1 MCHPIPASPSNRTAS
16 GVKTS
21 TLRSATNI
29 KSATEGMATRTQAGI
44 AALKELLEPSAIAVN
59 LIEVRR

>member
-1 MCHPIPASPSNRTAS
+1 
-16 GVKTS
+16 
-21 TLRSATNI
+21 
-29 KSATEGMATRTQAGI
+29 MATRTHGGI

>member
-1 MCHPIPASPSNRTAS
+1 
-16 GVKTS
+16 VKTS

-29 KSATEGMATRTQAGI
+29 KSATEGIATRTHAGI

-59 LIEVRR
+59 LIEVEALTAR